1 MKPGNSMTGT
11 VNSIPFKCTKCG
23 FLDPMEIDI
32 AEEVCDLISYRGI
45 PCLRAYCIQC
55 DSVMIPVDVLGQ
67 FAQEESILP
76 LLSHFSFQCDLLGH
90 FSFLL
95 DSFEL
100 FNSFEFTARFD
111 AIS

>member
-45 PCLRAYCIQC
+45 PCFRAYV
-55 DSVMIPVDVLGQ
+55 SNV
-67 FAQEESILP
+67 IL
-76 LLSHFSFQCDLLGH
+76 L
-90 FSFLL
+90 
-95 DSFEL
+95 
-100 FNSFEFTARFD
+100 
-111 AIS
+111 

>member
-45 PCLRAYCIQC
+45 PCSRAYCIQC
-55 DSVMIPVDVLGQ
+55 DSVMIPVNVLDQ
-67 FAQEESILP
+67 FAQE
-76 LLSHFSFQCDLLGH
+76 
-90 FSFLL
+90 
-95 DSFEL
+95 
-100 FNSFEFTARFD
+100 
-111 AIS
+111 